1 MEIRIIFEA
10 ENASFVDYPRGDGDF
25 EAEIKRI
32 LKQAEE
38 FLLCPKESDKLTDIN
53 GNVIGTIWISTVSR
67 P

>member
-10 ENASFVDYPRGDGDF
+10 ENASFVEYPRGDGDF
-25 EAEIKRI
+25 EAEIKNV

-38 FLLCPKESDKLTDIN
+38 FIINPNKSDKLKDIN
-53 GNVIGTIWISTVSR
+53 GNTVGHVWMSTARR